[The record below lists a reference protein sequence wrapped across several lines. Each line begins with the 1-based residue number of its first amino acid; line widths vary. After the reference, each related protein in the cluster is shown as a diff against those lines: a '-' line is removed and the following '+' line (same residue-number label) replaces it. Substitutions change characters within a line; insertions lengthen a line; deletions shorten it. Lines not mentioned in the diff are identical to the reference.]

1 MCMNRA
7 CLRRDDPGSQARFDE
22 TMRRDSVNPSDLR
35 RCRPR
40 MRTDRAPGD
49 GGEGVVGLP
58 EHEER
63 QVRELGRDQT

>member
-40 MRTDRAPGD
+40 MRTTAHQVM
-49 GGEGVVGLP
+49 GEKVWSVCRSTKSGKSAN
-58 EHEER
+58 
-63 QVRELGRDQT
+63 